1 MPLNGHAANMIT
13 ANFNKFNLMIEY
25 FIFTMQNYCDL

>member
-13 ANFNKFNLMIEY
+13 ANFNKFNLMIVY
-25 FIFTMQNYCDL
+25 FTMQNYCDL